1 LSASIREAA
10 KRVGRGEL
18 SIEQQV
24 EAFIFAHGDDRGIAG
39 RMGISGDIKLRG
51 RDIQLRKELAA
62 IDEWLATEERENP
75 LSALETL
82 HRREIAAA
90 STMFMQGVLSYPADA
105 KKFDPTISAL
115 VQLCRICDLPIVEYP
130 DGIELFRC
138 ETQEIDQRY
147 LAYRV
152 TVRSSHLASVS
163 S

>member
-1 LSASIREAA
+1 
-10 KRVGRGEL
+10 
-18 SIEQQV
+18 
-24 EAFIFAHGDDRGIAG
+24 
-39 RMGISGDIKLRG
+39 MGISGDIKLRG

-152 TVRSSHLASVS
+152 TVYCTSAITRMIMRTAPKLVKTRAQELEALHGLGLSVFTSSLGFELAQIE
-163 S
+163 